1 MNEKLPPLADP
12 ILAEIA
18 RFDFDLDGFTA
29 RAIADEGFR
38 RLVVDAMLAYPHI
51 MVYYNC
57 FYIVEQVSLKAPE
70 LVYPTWDEIAGLLSH
85 KNSYHRDFALILLA
99 NMIMVDNQEKFTGIF
114 DEYLRHLNDVK
125 FMTGHYCAKYLK
137 KIPAGR
143 PDLTLPILNA
153 LLNIEAG
160 SRYSRSQLALLKYD
174 VLEFI
179 EAVRDKLADKTPAD
193 EFIIAARDCPSPK
206 TRKKARELIRRYSLQ
221 VSEEGGFAARK
232 GED

>member
-1 MNEKLPPLADP
+1 MNGKMPPLVDP

-29 RAIADEGFR
+29 RAIAEENIR

-70 LVYPTWDEIAGLLSH
+70 LVYPYWDEIAGLLSH

-99 NMIMVDNQEKFTGIF
+99 NMITVDNEGKFTGIF

-125 FMTGHYCAKYLK
+125 FMTGQCCVKYLK
-137 KIPAGR
+137 KISASR
-143 PDLTLPILNA
+143 PDLTMPILNA
-153 LLNIEAG
+153 LLNIETG
-160 SRYSRSQLALLKYD
+160 SRYACSQLALLKFD

-179 EAVRDKLADKTPAD
+179 EAVRERLDDRTPAD
-193 EFIIAARDCPSPK
+193 EFIITARNCPSPK
-206 TRKKARELIRRYSLQ
+206 TRKKAREMARIYSLPDSIDSDYPTGK
-221 VSEEGGFAARK
+221 VEI
-232 GED
+232 